1 MRKTAMISLH
11 PDLMD
16 AGRRMARERYRT
28 FSGLIEQLILEEI
41 ARSKTPKN
49 LFID

>member
-1 MRKTAMISLH
+1 MISLH

-16 AGRRMARERYRT
+16 TGRRMARERYRT

-41 ARSKTPKN
+41 ARLKKTENPLSN
-49 LFID
+49 